1 MRTNIEAIAIK
12 NLQDILRERGYT
24 AETLFSKFDTDGNG
38 VLSKMEFEAALRSI
52 TGQVAPQAILNAVFG
67 ALDRDSSGSLE
78 LAELLSIVDSGVTHS
93 FSTGQSI
100 VVGEHPQDRF
110 NGTYSQQEGTM
121 NGKPFFKNQ
130 SGCLLYAFSSGSSA
144 SSWNLD
150 DRDQNGSNDWY
161 RGGWTRAPPDGS
173 VPLGVRRWVGVGKL
187 SLSPV
192 DQGANVDTGSA
203 ANETSDPVDAEFP
216 ENNQQLADL
225 LSEFDSALN
234 YFEGKVTSGELSV
247 DQAMEMANT
256 AFERKSS
263 ELPPVLRFSAQ
274 KVWEKK
280 ASALEN
286 VLRSNAPSP
295 SSIAAGAAAI
305 GTAGAIAAS
314 AAQNVPAPLPPPP
327 MPAAPE
333 PEPPAA
339 PEPEPPAAP
348 EPEPPAA
355 PEPEPPAAPE
365 PEPPAAPEPE
375 PPAAPEPE
383 PQSGNYSDPS
393 EIESATSAFQ
403 DARTI
408 SERNSVKDSLSGA
421 SSPVQFRVNA
431 VERTFGIGLSEAVR
445 GGNTIIAEVEGAGEV
460 EIRLPPSADMS
471 HIKPGYEGELPCTIA
486 DWNAVRRRLIM
497 ESI

>member
-192 DQGANVDTGSA
+192 DQGANVDTGSV

-295 SSIAAGAAAI
+295 SSIAAGTAAI
-305 GTAGAIAAS
+305 GTVGAIATS
-314 AAQNVPAPLPPPP
+314 AAQNVPAPLPPSPL
-327 MPAAPE
+327 
-333 PEPPAA
+333 
-339 PEPEPPAAP
+339 
-348 EPEPPAA
+348 
-355 PEPEPPAAPE
+355 PAAPE

-393 EIESATSAFQ
+393 EIESVISAFQ

-421 SSPVQFRVNA
+421 SIPVQFRVNA

-460 EIRLPPSADMS
+460 EIRLPPSVDMS
-471 HIKPGYEGELPCTIA
+471 HIKSGYEGELSCTIA

>member
-1 MRTNIEAIAIK
+1 MKSNIEAIAIK

-38 VLSKMEFEAALRSI
+38 ALSKMEFEAALRSI

-93 FSTGQSI
+93 FSSGQSI
-100 VVGEHPQDRF
+100 VVEDHPQDRF

-173 VPLGVRRWVGVGKL
+173 LPLGVRRWVGVGKL
-187 SLSPV
+187 SLSPT
-192 DQGANVDTGSA
+192 DPGANANTGSVE
-203 ANETSDPVDAEFP
+203 NEDLDSIDAEFP
-216 ENNQQLADL
+216 EYDQQLSDL

-234 YFEGKVTSGELSV
+234 YFEGKVTNGELSA

-280 ASALEN
+280 TSRLEDF
-286 VLRSNAPSP
+286 LRSNAPSP
-295 SSIAAGAAAI
+295 SSIAAGAAAM
-305 GTAGAIAAS
+305 GTVGAIATS
-314 AAQNVPAPLPPPP
+314 AAQNVPAPLPPPSL
-327 MPAAPE
+327 PAAPE

-348 EPEPPAA
+348 EPELP
-355 PEPEPPAAPE
+355 
-365 PEPPAAPEPE
+365 
-375 PPAAPEPE
+375 
-383 PQSGNYSDPS
+383 SGNYSDQS
-393 EIESATSAFQ
+393 EIESAMSAFQ

-408 SERNSVKDSLSGA
+408 SERNSVKDSLSGE
-421 SSPVQFRVNA
+421 SSSVQFRVNA
-431 VERTFGIGLSEAVR
+431 VERTFGIGLSDAVR
-445 GGNTIIAEVEGAGEV
+445 GGNTIIADVEGVGEV
-460 EIRLPPSADMS
+460 EIRMPSSADVS
-471 HIKPGYEGELPCTIA
+471 HIKSGYEGELSCTIV

>member
-93 FSTGQSI
+93 FSSGQSI
-100 VVGEHPQDRF
+100 VVEDHPQDRF

-187 SLSPV
+187 SLTPV
-192 DQGANVDTGSA
+192 DQGANIDTGSA
-203 ANETSDPVDAEFP
+203 ANETSDPVGAEFP
-216 ENNQQLADL
+216 ENDQQLADL

-247 DQAMEMANT
+247 DQAMEMANA

-280 ASALEN
+280 TSKWSVSNFRIWRNGEAPGKN
-286 VLRSNAPSP
+286 VLPTAPGSLKPPGGRSLIYLRPKN
-295 SSIAAGAAAI
+295 
-305 GTAGAIAAS
+305 
-314 AAQNVPAPLPPPP
+314 PL
-327 MPAAPE
+327 
-333 PEPPAA
+333 
-339 PEPEPPAAP
+339 
-348 EPEPPAA
+348 
-355 PEPEPPAAPE
+355 
-365 PEPPAAPEPE
+365 
-375 PPAAPEPE
+375 
-383 PQSGNYSDPS
+383 
-393 EIESATSAFQ
+393 
-403 DARTI
+403 
-408 SERNSVKDSLSGA
+408 
-421 SSPVQFRVNA
+421 
-431 VERTFGIGLSEAVR
+431 
-445 GGNTIIAEVEGAGEV
+445 
-460 EIRLPPSADMS
+460 
-471 HIKPGYEGELPCTIA
+471 
-486 DWNAVRRRLIM
+486 
-497 ESI
+497 